1 MIGDN
6 PEELLLLNGNFVLN
20 GNFRVKQKNGKFY
33 MPFNSSDEVTEEDTP
48 LNFIMNSPIPVTRD
62 DYYYGRVGYN
72 EIIEKVRE
80 ILNDQPEDKRAVAD
94 YYKYWETDAIKAN
107 LDTKRHNFSV
117 LITNKLN
124 DFNIGTIIRNSN
136 AFLAKEVIIYGRRQ
150 FDKRG
155 TVGAHHYQNI
165 SFLKQIE
172 DINFSK
178 EEYCVV
184 AVENNIDS
192 KPIDNFHWPANRHVI
207 MIFGEETTGV
217 PEELLDI
224 AEHKVY
230 IKQYGSTRSLNVG
243 SASAIAMQDYCRKL
257 I

>member
-1 MIGDN
+1 MIGND
-6 PEELLLLNGNFVLN
+6 PEKLLLLRGNFVLN
-20 GNFRVKQKNGKFY
+20 GSYQVKQKNGKFY
-33 MPFNSSDEVTEEDTP
+33 MPVNSSDEITEEDTP
-48 LNFIMNSPIPVTRD
+48 LNFIMNSPIPINNENYVPVN
-62 DYYYGRVGYN
+62 YYN
-72 EIIEKVRE
+72 EALTKVRD
-80 ILNDQPEDKRAVAD
+80 ILNSRSEDKRAVAD

-136 AFLAKEVIIYGRRQ
+136 AFLAKEVMIYGRRQ

-172 DINFSK
+172 DISFPK

-192 KPIDNFHWPANRHVI
+192 KPIDNFYWPADRHVI

-257 I
+257 V